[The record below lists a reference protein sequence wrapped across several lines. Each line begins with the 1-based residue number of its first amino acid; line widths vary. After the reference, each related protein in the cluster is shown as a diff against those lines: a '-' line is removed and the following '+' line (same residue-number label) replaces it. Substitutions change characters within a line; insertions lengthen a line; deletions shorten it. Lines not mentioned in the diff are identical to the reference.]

1 MVYRLAGLFR
11 SLFQSHRVDADLA
24 EEMRFHVERE
34 TEANVARGMQPD
46 LARRAAR
53 MKFGSVDAS
62 HEQSRDERPG
72 VGIRQTIQDVRF
84 GVRLLGKAPVFGL
97 TAAAIIALG
106 IGAATAIFG
115 VVYGVVL
122 RPLPFHEPERL
133 VSISMSRGQAQLYP
147 TAADAADL
155 RQLRRVFTDV
165 ALVRTANANVN
176 LIGDGEPQRLQSA
189 RVSPNLFSVLG
200 VSPIV
205 GRAFSADEDQP
216 GRERVVILSE
226 ALWHSRFGG
235 NREIVGRSISLDG
248 TPYTVIGVMPA
259 AFQYPTTGLD
269 AWITAVLEP
278 GELARATINN
288 YRLVARLDQ
297 RVSLDQARRE
307 AAALAIRLGSS
318 YEWNKDAT
326 FTVESMLDNA
336 VRAVRPALGLL
347 LGAVSFLLL
356 IACVNLSNL
365 FGARAIARS
374 SEFAV
379 RLALGASR
387 RRLIAQAIAEAAP
400 ILIAGGLGGILA
412 AKWGVRAFVAN
423 APAGLPRIESIA
435 LSAPVMFYSFIVLV
449 ATGLAASIAPAVLA
463 WRSDFS
469 AITKEG
475 SRSSTTGRGG
485 AVSRRIGVAVQIAF
499 AVPLL
504 VGASLLIQSAMQVA
518 RVNLG
523 FKTDRVVT
531 LAFEPSRTKHASAQ
545 GLGDYYTRLVQAV
558 RSVPGVANAAVVNRI
573 PLVGG
578 QTNAITLEHS
588 ANGDTKEFYI
598 DSRTVTG
605 EYFATLGIPLVAGR
619 AFTDNDDLS
628 APRVAIVDEQIARQM
643 WPGEQAVG
651 KRFRIANNVL
661 TVVGV
666 VGHIRTSGVEVDPR
680 PQVYWTVRQWPQ
692 VRAVLA
698 VRSEL
703 DTRTLYPAVIKAVRS
718 VDPDQSFFD
727 LRTMQDIV
735 DGSLAQRRVTTLLM
749 IGFGVIA
756 LLLAAVGIYGV
767 VAYGVT
773 QRVREF
779 GIRVALGATRH
790 EVTRLVVW
798 QGTSMAIIGASVGL
812 VLAVAMA
819 GTMSSLV
826 FGVAPRDSVS
836 LVAATSV
843 LLIVAAL
850 ASYLP
855 ARRAAAVDPAVT
867 LRSE

>member
-1 MVYRLAGLFR
+1 MRMVYRLTGLFR
-11 SLFQSHRVDADLA
+11 SLLQSDQVDADLA
-24 EEMRFHVERE
+24 DEMRFHIERE
-34 TEANVARGMQPD
+34 TEANIARGMQPD
-46 LARRAAR
+46 AARRSAR
-53 MKFGSVDAS
+53 LKFGSVDAS

-72 VGIRQTIQDVRF
+72 VGFRQAVQDIRF
-84 GVRLLGKAPVFGL
+84 GARLLAKSPVFGL
-97 TAAAIIALG
+97 TAIAIVALG
-106 IGAATAIFG
+106 IGVATAIFG
-115 VVYGVVL
+115 VVYGVML

-133 VSISMSRGQAQLYP
+133 VSISLSRGQAQLYP
-147 TAADAADL
+147 SAADAFEI
-155 RQLRRVFTDV
+155 RQLRGVFTDV
-165 ALVRTANANVN
+165 ALVRTANANLN
-176 LIGDGEPQRLQSA
+176 LIGDGEPQRLQAA
-189 RVSPNLFSVLG
+189 RVSPNLLSVLG

-205 GRAFSADEDQP
+205 GRAFAADEDQL

-226 ALWHSRFGG
+226 ALWRSRFGG
-235 NREIVGRSISLDG
+235 NREIVGHPISLDG
-248 TPYTVIGVMPA
+248 TPYTVIGVMPS

-269 AWITAVLEP
+269 AWTTAVLER
-278 GELARATINN
+278 GELVRTAINN
-288 YRLVARLDQ
+288 YRLVARLAPQ
-297 RVSLDQARRE
+297 VSLDQARRE
-307 AAALAIRLGSS
+307 TAALAVRLGAS

-326 FTVESMLDNA
+326 FTIESMLDNA
-336 VRAVRPALGLL
+336 VGPVRPALGLL

-356 IACVNLSNL
+356 IACINLSNL

-374 SEFAV
+374 GEFAV

-387 RRLIAQAIAEAAP
+387 PRLIGQAIAEAAP
-400 ILIAGGLGGILA
+400 ILVAGGVGGILV
-412 AKWGVRAFVAN
+412 AKWAVQAFVAN
-423 APAGLPRIESIA
+423 APAGLPRVESIA
-435 LSAPVMFYSFIVLV
+435 LSAPVMFCSFVVLV
-449 ATGLAASIAPAVLA
+449 VTGLAASIAPAVQA
-463 WRSDFS
+463 WRSDFGT
-469 AITKEG
+469 ITKEG
-475 SRSSTTGRGG
+475 NRASTSGRGR
-485 AVSRRIGVAVQIAF
+485 AVSRRAGVAVQVAF
-499 AVPLL
+499 ALPLL

-523 FKTDRVVT
+523 FKTDHVVT

-558 RSVPGVANAAVVNRI
+558 RSVPGVASASVVNRI
-573 PLVGG
+573 PLVGA
-578 QTNAITLEHS
+578 QTNAITLENS
-588 ANGDTKEFYI
+588 AIGERKEFYI

-605 EYFATLGIPLVAGR
+605 EYFETLGIPLVAVR

-651 KRFRIANNVL
+651 KRFRMANNVV

-692 VRAVLA
+692 IRAVLA

-735 DGSLAQRRVTTLLM
+735 DRSLAQRRVTTLLM
-749 IGFGVIA
+749 MGFGAIA

-773 QRVREF
+773 QRFREF
-779 GIRVALGATRH
+779 GIRIALGATRN
-790 EVTRLVVW
+790 EVARLVVW
-798 QGTSMAIIGASVGL
+798 QGTSMAVVGASVGL
-812 VLAVAMA
+812 VLAVALA
-819 GTMSSLV
+819 GTMRSLV
-826 FGVAPRDSVS
+826 FGVAPRDAVS
-836 LVAATSV
+836 MVAATAT

-867 LRSE
+867 